1 MKEKRMPTVP
11 IVVVGASAGG
21 LVALR
26 ALLKDCAAT
35 VPAAIFI
42 VWHVAP
48 HSPSMLPEL
57 LQSETALTVAHAR
70 DGEPICAG
78 RVYVAPPDRHMLL
91 DEGSVRVT
99 RGPKENRF
107 RPSIDALFRSAAYH
121 YGPQVI
127 GVVLTGLLD
136 DGTAGMWA
144 IKDRGGITVVQDPA
158 DAANPA
164 MPSNVIANMQV
175 DYQVPVAGMCALIAR
190 LVQTLCG
197 IKEGAAVSDH
207 MKIEKQIAA
216 SDNALES
223 GVMKLGVPSTYTCPE
238 CHGVLLQWEEGGRP
252 RFRCHTGHA
261 YGLDSLLTAL
271 TEAVDRVLWNALRG
285 MEEEMMLLNQMLQ
298 HSTDRNDPA
307 MAARCA
313 QEILA
318 ARERSRLIKLALHEH
333 DVLSAEKLRYRGA

>member
-1 MKEKRMPTVP
+1 MADPP

-21 LVALR
+21 LAALR
-26 ALLKDCAAT
+26 ALLKDCPAT
-35 VPAAIFI
+35 FPGAIFI

-48 HSPSMLPEL
+48 HSPSLLPEL
-57 LQSETALTVAHAR
+57 LQTETAMTVSHAR
-70 DGEPICAG
+70 DGEPIRAG
-78 RVYVAPPDRHMLL
+78 QVYVASPDRHMVL
-91 DEGSVRVT
+91 DEGRVRVT

-158 DAANPA
+158 DAANPS
-164 MPSNVIANMQV
+164 MPSSVIANVKV
-175 DYQVPVAGMCALIAR
+175 DYTIAIAGMSALIAQ
-190 LVQTLCG
+190 LVQSLSG
-197 IKEGAAVSDH
+197 MNEGSAMSDH

-223 GVMKLGVPSTYTCPE
+223 GVMRLGVPSAYTCPE
-238 CHGVLLQWEEGGRP
+238 CHGVLLHWEEGGRL

-261 YGLDSLLTAL
+261 YGSASLLAEV
-271 TEAVDRVLWNALRG
+271 TESVDRVLWNALRCLD
-285 MEEEMMLLNQMLQ
+285 EERMLLVQLSE
-298 HSTDRNDPA
+298 HSTVRNEPA
-307 MAARCA
+307 TAARCE
-313 QEILA
+313 QEQLA
-318 ARERSRLIKLALHEH
+318 VRERIRLVRLALLEH
-333 DVLSAEKLRYRGA
+333 DVLSPEKLRAGAEHI